1 MPRFNVKLDNGNWR
15 VFSDSVDDYISEE
28 MTFEELK
35 KYRRSAAIAKA
46 DEETNSL
53 LQIFPL
59 INRITQED
67 AEERIAQ
74 RKSFERS
81 NI

>member
-35 KYRRSAAIAKA
+35 EYRRSAAIAKA
-46 DEETNSL
+46 DEETDSL

-59 INRITQED
+59 INRITQKD